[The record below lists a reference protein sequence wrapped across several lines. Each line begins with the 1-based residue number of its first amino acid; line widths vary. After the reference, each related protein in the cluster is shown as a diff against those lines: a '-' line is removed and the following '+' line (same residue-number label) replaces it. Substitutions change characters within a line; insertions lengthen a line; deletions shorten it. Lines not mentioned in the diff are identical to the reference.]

1 MPRVRVNAL
10 ASLLVAV
17 LLIGSAGREAAGGL
31 APGDI
36 LACDPVFGDSGAL
49 VVVDPISGNRQ
60 ILSDLADPTQ
70 GPLGEHPWDVALDPV
85 SIVLL
90 DQMIPA
96 VFRVDATT
104 GQRTLLSDLSD
115 GSQGPTASVG
125 WGIASTAGGDLVVA
139 VGNVATAYL
148 LAVDPDTGDRS
159 TLSDFTDPSQGVLGV
174 PMGVVQ
180 EPGGDYLVTA
190 FLDSGTSALLRVDA
204 GTGDRM
210 VVSDFGEPG
219 PGILGLTGIAVDAQ
233 AQALVLWASSQSCF
247 TQIFRVDPAT
257 GTGESVGLLDIHAW
271 DIAVEA
277 DGQLLAAGFR
287 GGFCGPPGFNRLYRV
302 DPASGQ
308 ATFLAA
314 DVDSGLAV
322 HLLVTIFTDGFE
334 SGDLSAWSEVSP

>member
-1 MPRVRVNAL
+1 MHQARANAL
-10 ASLLVAV
+10 ASLLVSV
-17 LLIGSAGREAAGGL
+17 LVIGSAGRAAAGGL

-36 LACDPVFGDSGAL
+36 LACDPVFGDNGAL
-49 VVVDPISGNRQ
+49 VVVDPVSGDRQ

-70 GPLGEHPWDVALDPV
+70 GPLGEDPWDVTRDSV

-115 GSQGPTASVG
+115 SSQGPTATVG
-125 WGIASTAGGDLVVA
+125 WGIASTAGGDFMVA
-139 VGNVATAYL
+139 VGNVNAFL
-148 LAVDPDTGDRS
+148 LAVDPDTGDR
-159 TLSDFTDPSQGVLGV
+159 TIFSDFTDPSQGVLAV

-204 GTGDRM
+204 GTGDRT

-219 PGILGLTGIAVDAQ
+219 PGIFGLTGIALDAQ
-233 AQALVLWASSQSCF
+233 AQALVLWASVQGCF
-247 TQIFRVDPAT
+247 TEIFRVDPTT
-257 GTGESVGLLDIHAW
+257 GTRESVGLLGIHAW

-287 GGFCGPPGFNRLYRV
+287 GGFCGTGFIRLYRI
-302 DPASGQ
+302 DPASGA
-308 ATFLAA
+308 ATLLAD
-314 DVDSGLAV
+314 DVNSGLAV
-322 HLLVTIFTDGFE
+322 HLPNAIFADGFE
-334 SGDLSAWSEVSP
+334 SGDLSAWSSMSP